1 MRPGRFGISTQCLR
15 SRARHRWLFARPGP
29 GPSDRPGRRLQS
41 ALWALS
47 LANIFAVVI
56 VDKLVDDAASS
67 VPGAGIA
74 SRRIGADVDDDR
86 RAGADDDRLRGPS

>member
-1 MRPGRFGISTQCLR
+1 MRPGRCAISTPGPAI
-15 SRARHRWLFARPGP
+15 SRPSSLAIRTPRPGAER
-29 GPSDRPGRRLQS
+29 SPGRRLQS

-86 RAGADDDRLRGPS
+86 RAVADDDRLRGPS